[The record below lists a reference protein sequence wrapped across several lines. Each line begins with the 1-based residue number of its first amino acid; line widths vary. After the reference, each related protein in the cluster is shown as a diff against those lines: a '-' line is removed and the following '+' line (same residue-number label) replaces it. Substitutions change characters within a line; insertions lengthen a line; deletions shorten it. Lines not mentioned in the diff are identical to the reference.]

1 MFQLASVNKGFN
13 KATETFKKSFNLTHR
28 GDPIFVKEFDSA
40 DTAVVDLDDDTFVI
54 NNHFFRTGEPL
65 FYDATSGSSVGI
77 QHGVNGVGAATTMP
91 LKVFCIEVGENKF
104 KVAAT
109 AANAASNL
117 PIGLTTVGVGS
128 THRFISEKELTKCII
143 QIDNIIQSPIYK
155 SSSTSTTCTNVV
167 TGKQIGFADVGNFNK
182 YDLIRINDEI
192 MRIQIIGFDGDPL
205 NVLVDREFLGTNQNA
220 HQVGD
225 TIELLR
231 GDYNIIG
238 DRIHFADVPFGGN
251 KETVGVSSD
260 KVSTSTNSF
269 TALTD
274 SFEPGTK
281 VKLRTLDP
289 PTPLQENQ
297 EYFIIKNA
305 ANNFSFA
312 NNRGDALLGNAI
324 TLTSSG
330 IGTHTLVLTDSQEGS
345 AFQGRVFTRSDYQ
358 ENIILDDISNS
369 FTGIGKTFILKS
381 SGVNT
386 TGISTDFGAILV
398 NNVFQRPTTDYRLD
412 GTAATGITTITF
424 TGNESTTQTESYSTS
439 DVNSNNLPRK
449 GIITRI
455 DEWEKGYGYQPRIV
469 GVGSAVVSAAGT
481 VSSIGLGFTGSGY
494 RNNNETTYRFKV
506 FGGGATTGAAGTFI
520 TEVGH
525 IKTIDI
531 TEKGAGYYH
540 KSVSNAIH
548 NINSGIMTV
557 TTSANHNLAVGDR
570 VVLSGIDMTDGS
582 STYSF
587 PFPDEVGYQGAR
599 VVEIVPSV
607 RKFSVN
613 VGVHTVAT
621 TYSSGGVI
629 NKPTEVEFD
638 SPIGYDDIALI
649 SSLTGIGASVSL
661 DTNLLT
667 QMSGF
672 TLSNVGYGY
681 SQGEL
686 LTVSSGIN
694 TDPTLIEKGF
704 IDVLSGDEY
713 KIQHAEYNSNVG
725 ILTVAI
731 GIHTLTVGMGVSLKD
746 NAIGFTCGKDTY
758 NTLHKYPRPT
768 DPVSGISTDIVSIG
782 TTTVSINV
790 GLPPANERYDYKFAG
805 AAFLETSFRVKFTN
819 DDEFAGWVFGKLQI
833 LDDFSNEFNGDRT
846 VFTLREDTKAVS
858 FEKDIGNPIIIQ
870 NSLLIFIDDVLQEPG
885 KSYVYNG
892 GTQIEFL
899 EPPKAGSSLQILFY
913 RGTDSDV
920 GTLVATPS
928 LKTGDK
934 VTINRQLVRVV
945 RDLITRDQIQTTL
958 YKGPGISSSRTPLR
972 PLSWCKQRNDTFV
985 DGVKVSKS
993 RDSLIGNI
1001 FPAGRIIKDID
1012 KNDTVFYIDT
1022 GVASFLYSEE
1032 PDTTNSSVRI
1042 IDTDKNNTGFGST
1055 GFTYPLFDATG
1066 VSYVGD
1072 DGIISGVGTQ
1082 NTKVTFEFTL
1092 PLNSPYRENQ
1102 YGGKTSTAIASGDYF
1117 IVSGSNVGAGVTAK
1131 NSGASAIVGVATQF
1145 LDGVYQV
1152 AATPAAVGSGQTMRV
1167 TCNIESGH
1175 GLNFTG
1181 LSSGV
1186 GQFYGNYSFCKL
1198 TASAVGAA
1206 FTCNTLNGL
1215 TGIATAPQVIRSER
1229 LSLDYT

>member
-128 THRFISEKELTKCII
+128 THRFVSEKELTKCII
-143 QIDNIIQSPIYK
+143 QIDNVIQSPVYK
-155 SSSTSTTCTNVV
+155 STNTSTTCTNVV

-205 NVLVDREFLGTNQNA
+205 NVLVDREFLGTSQNA

-312 NNRGDALLGNAI
+312 DNRGDALLGNAI

-345 AFQGRVFTRSDYQ
+345 TFQGRVFTRSDYQ
-358 ENIILDDISNS
+358 ENIILDDISDS

-455 DEWEKGYGYQPRIV
+455 D
-469 GVGSAVVSAAGT
+469 
-481 VSSIGLGFTGSGY
+481 
-494 RNNNETTYRFKV
+494 
-506 FGGGATTGAAGTFI
+506 
-520 TEVGH
+520 
-525 IKTIDI
+525 
-531 TEKGAGYYH
+531 
-540 KSVSNAIH
+540 
-548 NINSGIMTV
+548 
-557 TTSANHNLAVGDR
+557 
-570 VVLSGIDMTDGS
+570 
-582 STYSF
+582 
-587 PFPDEVGYQGAR
+587 
-599 VVEIVPSV
+599 
-607 RKFSVN
+607 
-613 VGVHTVAT
+613 
-621 TYSSGGVI
+621 
-629 NKPTEVEFD
+629 
-638 SPIGYDDIALI
+638 
-649 SSLTGIGASVSL
+649 
-661 DTNLLT
+661 
-667 QMSGF
+667 
-672 TLSNVGYGY
+672 
-681 SQGEL
+681 
-686 LTVSSGIN
+686 
-694 TDPTLIEKGF
+694 
-704 IDVLSGDEY
+704 
-713 KIQHAEYNSNVG
+713 
-725 ILTVAI
+725 
-731 GIHTLTVGMGVSLKD
+731 
-746 NAIGFTCGKDTY
+746 
-758 NTLHKYPRPT
+758 
-768 DPVSGISTDIVSIG
+768 
-782 TTTVSINV
+782 
-790 GLPPANERYDYKFAG
+790 
-805 AAFLETSFRVKFTN
+805 
-819 DDEFAGWVFGKLQI
+819 
-833 LDDFSNEFNGDRT
+833 
-846 VFTLREDTKAVS
+846 
-858 FEKDIGNPIIIQ
+858 
-870 NSLLIFIDDVLQEPG
+870 
-885 KSYVYNG
+885 
-892 GTQIEFL
+892 
-899 EPPKAGSSLQILFY
+899 
-913 RGTDSDV
+913 
-920 GTLVATPS
+920 
-928 LKTGDK
+928 
-934 VTINRQLVRVV
+934 
-945 RDLITRDQIQTTL
+945 
-958 YKGPGISSSRTPLR
+958 
-972 PLSWCKQRNDTFV
+972 
-985 DGVKVSKS
+985 
-993 RDSLIGNI
+993 
-1001 FPAGRIIKDID
+1001 
-1012 KNDTVFYIDT
+1012 
-1022 GVASFLYSEE
+1022 
-1032 PDTTNSSVRI
+1032 
-1042 IDTDKNNTGFGST
+1042 
-1055 GFTYPLFDATG
+1055 
-1066 VSYVGD
+1066 
-1072 DGIISGVGTQ
+1072 
-1082 NTKVTFEFTL
+1082 
-1092 PLNSPYRENQ
+1092 
-1102 YGGKTSTAIASGDYF
+1102 
-1117 IVSGSNVGAGVTAK
+1117 
-1131 NSGASAIVGVATQF
+1131 
-1145 LDGVYQV
+1145 
-1152 AATPAAVGSGQTMRV
+1152 
-1167 TCNIESGH
+1167 
-1175 GLNFTG
+1175 
-1181 LSSGV
+1181 
-1186 GQFYGNYSFCKL
+1186 
-1198 TASAVGAA
+1198 
-1206 FTCNTLNGL
+1206 
-1215 TGIATAPQVIRSER
+1215 
-1229 LSLDYT
+1229 